1 MIKEKAKKSRFV
13 QKTKAQIIKEYL
25 RTVFYS
31 FSVALIFTI
40 LLSFHARSEMIKNLY
55 ENKGMRNKINQELAK
70 QLVQKSDFMKDLK
83 TKNYAVCIQVG
94 SIYESAGDYEK
105 AQQAYEL
112 ALEKSTYGT
121 YTPYYRLSRVL
132 ILQGKMEEAQRLIK
146 SVKDISNKNLI
157 KFKTRAYIEMGDK
170 YYSIGKFLS
179 AAKSYENAKF
189 YYDKFIQ
196 KDKSVEKSIAERV
209 VKAYIETADVMV
221 KNGHNSDAARFLHKA
236 EKYDSKNFN
245 LRYKLA
251 IIYSDLDPIKSLK
264 YFEPL
269 LKEKPQSIDYGV
281 FSKALIKAS
290 NILELQG
297 RLTEAKYYRYKIHSV
312 DLFINNKVI
321 YKNDIEVL
329 IDEFGIKKG
338 FLTYKLKGKF
348 RFKNVSHMDIKN
360 MSVDFVLRK
369 DDKLKETQTYRCV
382 TKNAPLFSNG
392 GVTEEIAVSLGK
404 NIFTKKEMD
413 QYIVYI
419 YLYKDEQYKTLVYSM
434 KVPQKTIKEF
444 NELELL
450 PDITP

>member
-1 MIKEKAKKSRFV
+1 MIKEKEKKERFI
-13 QKTKAQIIKEYL
+13 QKTKTQIIKEYL

-31 FSVALIFTI
+31 FSVALIFTV

-55 ENKGMRNKINQELAK
+55 ENKGMQNKINQELAK
-70 QLVQKSDFMKDLK
+70 QLIQKSDFMKDLR
-83 TKNYAVCIQVG
+83 TKNYAICLQVG
-94 SIYESAGDYEK
+94 NIYESAGDYEK

-112 ALEKSTYGT
+112 ALKKTAYGT
-121 YTPYYRLSRVL
+121 YAPYYRLSRVL
-132 ILQGKMEEAQRLIK
+132 ILQGKMEEAQTIIK
-146 SVKDISNKNLI
+146 SVKDISDKNLI

-189 YYDKFIQ
+189 YYDKFTK
-196 KDKSVEKSIAERV
+196 KDKSVEKSIAERT

-221 KNGHNSDAARFLHKA
+221 KNCHNSDAVRFLHKA
-236 EKYDSKNFN
+236 EIYDAKNFN

-269 LKEKPQSIDYGV
+269 LKEKPQSIDYEV
-281 FSKALIKAS
+281 YSKALIKAS

-312 DLFINNKVI
+312 DLFVNNKVI

-329 IDEFGIKKG
+329 IDEFGVKKG
-338 FLTYKLKGKF
+338 FFTYKLKGKF

-369 DDKLKETQTYRCV
+369 EEKIKETQAYRCV
-382 TKNAPLFSNG
+382 TKSAPLFSNG
-392 GVTEEIAVSLGK
+392 GVTEEVAISLGK
-404 NIFTKKEMD
+404 NIFTKRELD
-413 QYIVYI
+413 QYIVDI
-419 YLYKDEQYKTLVYSM
+419 YLYKDEQYKTLVYSI
-434 KVPQKTIKEF
+434 KVPLKKVKDF
-444 NELELL
+444 YELELL
-450 PDITP
+450 SDKNP